1 VVLGVPLV
9 GMALGQVIVLINIYY
24 WDARYT
30 YILYVHYV
38 HTV

>member
-30 YILYVHYV
+30 YSTYTMY
-38 HTV
+38 TQQQ